1 MVRAISSQLIE
12 SKRRLRQQIARLR
25 NDVPPADSARAGQ
38 LATRALMDLELTRR
52 AERIALYAA
61 LPYELPTRPL
71 FDAVVEKT
79 GAALLPRTVDPL
91 GLEFFAV
98 ECWEDLRP
106 GGFGVLEPPN
116 DGAAI
121 RLMPGDLVVV
131 PGVAFDE
138 DGYRLGHGKGYY
150 DRAFAAELGDAPTL
164 VGFGYEFQIVDA
176 VPHDHRDRQMD
187 AIVTNRKVRDCS
199 GCLL

>member
-1 MVRAISSQLIE
+1 
-12 SKRRLRQQIARLR
+12 
-25 NDVPPADSARAGQ
+25 
-38 LATRALMDLELTRR
+38 MDLELLKR
-52 AERIALYAA
+52 AKRIALYAA

-71 FDAVVEKT
+71 FDAVVEKM
-79 GAALLPRTVDPL
+79 GAALLPRTADPL

-98 ECWEDLRP
+98 ECWEELRP
-106 GGFGVLEPPN
+106 GTFGVLEPQN
-116 DGAAI
+116 DGTAV

-176 VPHDHRDRQMD
+176 VPHDHRDRKMD
-187 AIVTNRKVRDCS
+187 AIVTDGKVRDCS
-199 GCLL
+199 GCLR

>member
-1 MVRAISSQLIE
+1 
-12 SKRRLRQQIARLR
+12 
-25 NDVPPADSARAGQ
+25 
-38 LATRALMDLELTRR
+38 LARR
-52 AERIALYAA
+52 AKRIALYAA

-71 FDAVVEKT
+71 FDAVVEKG
-79 GAALLPRTVDPL
+79 GAALLPRTADPP

-98 ECWEDLRP
+98 EHWEDLRP
-106 GGFGVLEPPN
+106 GAFGVLEPQN
-116 DGAAI
+116 DGAAVC
-121 RLMPGDLVVV
+121 LMPGDLVVV

-150 DRAFAAELGDAPTL
+150 DRAFATELGDVPTL

-187 AIVTNRKVRDCS
+187 AIVTDQKVRDCS
-199 GCLL
+199 GCLR

>member
-1 MVRAISSQLIE
+1 MVRAMSSQLIE
-12 SKRRLRQQIARLR
+12 SKRRLREQISRLR
-25 NDVPPADSARAGQ
+25 KDVPAAESARAGQ
-38 LATRALMDLELTRR
+38 AAARALMDLELAGR
-52 AERIALYAA
+52 AKRIALYAA
-61 LPYELPTRPL
+61 LSYELPTRLL

-79 GAALLPRTVDPL
+79 GAALLPRTEDPL

-98 ECWEDLRP
+98 ARWEDLRP
-106 GGFGVLEPPN
+106 GTFGVLEPRN
-116 DGAAI
+116 DGTAV

-187 AIVTNRKVRDCS
+187 AIVTDRKVRDCS
-199 GCLL
+199 GCLR

>member
-1 MVRAISSQLIE
+1 MVRAMSSQLIE
-12 SKRRLRQQIARLR
+12 SKRRLREQIARLR
-25 NDVPPADSARAGQ
+25 NDVSAAESARAGQ
-38 LATRALMDLELTRR
+38 LATRALMELGLTRR

-71 FDAVVEKT
+71 FDAVVEKL
-79 GAALLPRTVDPL
+79 GAALLPRTADPF

-106 GGFGVLEPPN
+106 GAFGVLEPPN

-121 RLMPGDLVVV
+121 RLTPGDLVVV

-150 DRAFAAELGDAPTL
+150 DRAFAAEFAGAPTL
-164 VGFGYEFQIVDA
+164 VGFCYEFQIVDA

-187 AIVTNRKVRDCS
+187 AIVTDRKVRDCS
-199 GCLL
+199 GCLR

>member
-1 MVRAISSQLIE
+1 MSSQLVE
-12 SKRRLRQQIARLR
+12 SKRRLRQQMSQLR
-25 NDVPPADSARAGQ
+25 KDVAAADSARAGQ
-38 LATRALMDLELTRR
+38 AAAGTLMDLELARR

-71 FDAVVEKT
+71 FDAVVEKN
-79 GAALLPRTVDPL
+79 GAALLPRTADPL

-98 ECWEDLRP
+98 ARWEDLRP
-106 GGFGVLEPPN
+106 GTFGVLEPRN
-116 DGAAI
+116 DGTAV

-187 AIVTNRKVRDCS
+187 AIVTDRKVRDCS
-199 GCLL
+199 GCLR

>member
-1 MVRAISSQLIE
+1 MVRAMSSQLTE
-12 SKRRLRQQIARLR
+12 SKRRLRQQMSRLR
-25 NDVPPADSARAGQ
+25 KGVAPADSARAGQ
-38 LATRALMDLELTRR
+38 AAAGALIDLELVRR
-52 AERIALYAA
+52 ANRIALYAA

-79 GAALLPRTVDPL
+79 GAVLLPRTAEPL

-98 ECWEDLRP
+98 ECWEALRP
-106 GGFGVLEPPN
+106 GAFGVLEPPN
-116 DGAAI
+116 DGTAV

-150 DRAFAAELGDAPTL
+150 DRAFATELGDAPTL
-164 VGFGYEFQIVDA
+164 VGFGYEFQIVEA

-187 AIVTNRKVRDCS
+187 VIVTDQRVRFCS
-199 GCLL
+199 GHLR

>member
-1 MVRAISSQLIE
+1 MSSQLIE
-12 SKRRLRQQIARLR
+12 SKRRLREQISQLR
-25 NDVPPADSARAGQ
+25 KDVAAAESARAGQ
-38 LATRALMDLELTRR
+38 AAARALMDLELARR
-52 AERIALYAA
+52 AKQIALYAA
-61 LPYELPTRPL
+61 LSDELPTRPL

-79 GAALLPRTVDPL
+79 GAALLPRTADPL

-98 ECWEDLRP
+98 ARWEDLRP
-106 GGFGVLEPPN
+106 GTFGVLEPRN
-116 DGAAI
+116 DGTAV

-187 AIVTNRKVRDCS
+187 AIVTDRKVRDCS
-199 GCLL
+199 GRLR

>member
-38 LATRALMDLELTRR
+38 LAARALMDLELARR
-52 AERIALYAA
+52 AKRIALYAA
-61 LPYELPTRPL
+61 LPYELPTRTL
-71 FDAVVEKT
+71 FDAVVAKT

-106 GGFGVLEPPN
+106 GGFGVLEPPD
-116 DGAAI
+116 DGTAI

-199 GCLL
+199 GCLR

>member
-1 MVRAISSQLIE
+1 
-12 SKRRLRQQIARLR
+12 
-25 NDVPPADSARAGQ
+25 
-38 LATRALMDLELTRR
+38 MDLELLKR
-52 AERIALYAA
+52 AKRIALYAA

-71 FDAVVEKT
+71 FDAVVEKM
-79 GAALLPRTVDPL
+79 GAALLPRTADPL

-98 ECWEDLRP
+98 ECWEELRP
-106 GGFGVLEPPN
+106 GTFGVLEPQN
-116 DGAAI
+116 DGTAV

-187 AIVTNRKVRDCS
+187 AIVTDRKVRDCS
-199 GCLL
+199 GCLR

>member
-1 MVRAISSQLIE
+1 MVRAMSSQLME
-12 SKRRLRQQIARLR
+12 SKRRLRQQMSRLR
-25 NDVPPADSARAGQ
+25 KDVTPADSARAGR
-38 LATRALMDLELTRR
+38 AAASALMDLELARR
-52 AERIALYAA
+52 AARIALYAA

-71 FDAVVEKT
+71 FDAVVERT
-79 GAALLPRTVDPL
+79 GAVLLPRTADPL

-98 ECWEDLRP
+98 ARWEDLRP
-106 GGFGVLEPPN
+106 GTFGVSEPRN
-116 DGAAI
+116 DGTAV

-187 AIVTNRKVRDCS
+187 AIVTDRKVRDCS
-199 GCLL
+199 GCLR

>member
-1 MVRAISSQLIE
+1 MSSQLVE
-12 SKRRLRQQIARLR
+12 SKRRLRQQMSQLR
-25 NDVPPADSARAGQ
+25 KDVAAADSARAGQ
-38 LATRALMDLELTRR
+38 AAAGTLMDLELVRR

-71 FDAVVEKT
+71 FDAVVEKN
-79 GAALLPRTVDPL
+79 GAALLPRTADPL
-91 GLEFFAV
+91 GLAFFAV
-98 ECWEDLRP
+98 ARWEDLRP
-106 GGFGVLEPPN
+106 GTFGVLEPRN
-116 DGAAI
+116 DGTAV

-187 AIVTNRKVRDCS
+187 AIVTDRKVRDCS
-199 GCLL
+199 GCLR

>member
-1 MVRAISSQLIE
+1 MVRAMSSRLME
-12 SKRRLRQQIARLR
+12 SKRRLRQQMSRLR
-25 NDVPPADSARAGQ
+25 NAVTPAESARAGQ
-38 LATRALMDLELTRR
+38 AAARALIDLEVARR
-52 AERIALYAA
+52 AKRIALYAA
-61 LPYELPTRPL
+61 LPYELSTRPL

-79 GAALLPRTVDPL
+79 GAALLPRTADPL

-98 ECWEDLRP
+98 ERWEELRP
-106 GGFGVLEPPN
+106 GAFGVLEPQN
-116 DGAAI
+116 DGTAV

-187 AIVTNRKVRDCS
+187 AIVTDRKIRDCS
-199 GCLL
+199 GCLR

>member
-1 MVRAISSQLIE
+1 MSSQLTE
-12 SKRRLRQQIARLR
+12 SKRRLRQQMSRLR
-25 NDVPPADSARAGQ
+25 KDVAPADSARAGQ
-38 LATRALMDLELTRR
+38 AAAAALIDLELARR
-52 AERIALYAA
+52 AKRIALYAA

-71 FDAVVEKT
+71 FDAVVEKM
-79 GAALLPRTVDPL
+79 GAVLLPRTADPL

-98 ECWEDLRP
+98 ECWEALRP
-106 GGFGVLEPPN
+106 GAYGVLEPQN
-116 DGAAI
+116 DGTAV

-138 DGYRLGHGKGYY
+138 AGYRLGHGKGYY

-187 AIVTNRKVRDCS
+187 AIVTDQKVRDCS
-199 GCLL
+199 GCLQ

>member
-1 MVRAISSQLIE
+1 MSSQITE
-12 SKRRLRQQIARLR
+12 SKRRLRQQMSRLR
-25 NDVPPADSARAGQ
+25 KDVAPAESERAGQ
-38 LATRALMDLELTRR
+38 AAAAALIDLELARR
-52 AERIALYAA
+52 AKRIALYAA

-79 GAALLPRTVDPL
+79 GAALLPRTADPL

-98 ECWEDLRP
+98 ECWEALRP
-106 GGFGVLEPPN
+106 GAYGVLEPPN
-116 DGAAI
+116 DGTAV
-121 RLMPGDLVVV
+121 RLVPGDLVVV

-187 AIVTNRKVRDCS
+187 AIVTDQKVRDCS
-199 GCLL
+199 GCLQ

>member
-1 MVRAISSQLIE
+1 MVRAMSSQLVE
-12 SKRRLRQQIARLR
+12 SKRRLRQQMSQLR
-25 NDVPPADSARAGQ
+25 KDVAAADSARAGQ
-38 LATRALMDLELTRR
+38 AAAGTLMDLELVRR

-61 LPYELPTRPL
+61 LPYEIPTRPL
-71 FDAVVEKT
+71 FDAVVEKN
-79 GAALLPRTVDPL
+79 GAALLPRTADPL
-91 GLEFFAV
+91 GLAFFAV
-98 ECWEDLRP
+98 ARWEDLRP
-106 GGFGVLEPPN
+106 GTFGVLEPRN
-116 DGAAI
+116 DGTAV

-187 AIVTNRKVRDCS
+187 AIVTDRKVRDCS
-199 GCLL
+199 GCLR

>member
-1 MVRAISSQLIE
+1 MSSQLFD
-12 SKRRLRQQIARLR
+12 SKRRLRQKMSRLR
-25 NDVPPADSARAGQ
+25 RDVAPADSARAGQ
-38 LATRALMDLELTRR
+38 AAAEALIDLELVGR
-52 AERIALYAA
+52 AKRIALYAA
-61 LPYELPTRPL
+61 LPHELPTRPL
-71 FDAVVEKT
+71 FDAIVEKT
-79 GAALLPRTVDPL
+79 GAALLPRTADSL

-98 ECWEDLRP
+98 ECWEALRP
-106 GGFGVLEPPN
+106 GAFGVLEPPN
-116 DGAAI
+116 DGPAV

-176 VPHDHRDRQMD
+176 VPHDPRDRQMD
-187 AIVTNRKVRDCS
+187 AIVTDRKVRDCS
-199 GCLL
+199 GCLR

>member
-1 MVRAISSQLIE
+1 MSSQLVE
-12 SKRRLRQQIARLR
+12 SKRRLRQQMSQLR
-25 NDVPPADSARAGQ
+25 KDVAAADSARAGQ
-38 LATRALMDLELTRR
+38 AAAGTLMDLELVRR

-61 LPYELPTRPL
+61 LPYEIPTRPL
-71 FDAVVEKT
+71 FDAVVEKN
-79 GAALLPRTVDPL
+79 GAALLPRTADPL
-91 GLEFFAV
+91 GLAFFAV
-98 ECWEDLRP
+98 ARWEDLRP
-106 GGFGVLEPPN
+106 GTFGVLEPRN
-116 DGAAI
+116 DGTAV

-187 AIVTNRKVRDCS
+187 AIVTDRKVRDCS
-199 GCLL
+199 GCLR

>member
-1 MVRAISSQLIE
+1 MSSQLTE
-12 SKRRLRQQIARLR
+12 SKRRLRQQMSRLR
-25 NDVPPADSARAGQ
+25 KDVAPADSARAGQ
-38 LATRALMDLELTRR
+38 AAAAALIDLELARR
-52 AERIALYAA
+52 AKRIALYAA

-79 GAALLPRTVDPL
+79 GAALLPRTADPL

-98 ECWEDLRP
+98 ECWEALRP
-106 GGFGVLEPPN
+106 GAYGVLEPPN
-116 DGAAI
+116 DGTAV

-138 DGYRLGHGKGYY
+138 AGYRLGHGKGYY

-187 AIVTNRKVRDCS
+187 AIVTDQKVRDCS
-199 GCLL
+199 GCLQ

>member
-1 MVRAISSQLIE
+1 MVRAMSSQLIE
-12 SKRRLRQQIARLR
+12 SKRRLRRQMLRLR
-25 NDVPPADSARAGQ
+25 KDVTPADSARAGQ
-38 LATRALMDLELTRR
+38 AAANVLIDLELARR
-52 AERIALYAA
+52 AKRIALYAA

-71 FDAVVEKT
+71 FDAVVEKG
-79 GAALLPRTVDPL
+79 GAALLPRTADPP

-98 ECWEDLRP
+98 EHWEDLRP
-106 GGFGVLEPPN
+106 GAFGVLEPQN
-116 DGAAI
+116 DGAAVC
-121 RLMPGDLVVV
+121 LMPGDLVVV

-150 DRAFAAELGDAPTL
+150 DRAFATELGDVPTL

-187 AIVTNRKVRDCS
+187 AIVTDQKVRDCS
-199 GCLL
+199 GCLR